1 MVDAGTSNPTNPRAP
16 RPSSPTASV
25 DVESLTVKFKTS
37 PRPPKTTFG
46 PLDELSTQHSGYRK
60 LSYGQSN
67 FYKRYS
73 EHWERSYESGSSW
86 EEEAGDSATCYTE
99 EGDDECEEGGGL
111 LGDTRN
117 MASSWSGQPAIKGR
131 TEWVR
136 MMLLCAVHLGI
147 TFTWGVE
154 MTYCTPYLLALGL
167 TKSQTSL
174 VWIAGPLS
182 GLIVQP
188 IVGVMADSTRSK
200 WGRRR
205 PYIVVGSAIV
215 AGGLMTLG
223 WTKEIA
229 SLFMS
234 TDTDFAKLFIIFLAV
249 SALYVTDFAINAVMS
264 CSRSLLVDTLPIA
277 KQQSGAAWAG
287 RMGSLGHIVGYGMG
301 AVDLPGTFGT
311 WLGDTQFKQLTL
323 IAALGILLTSGL
335 TCWAVTERVLIS
347 IKHDPRE
354 GEGSRWKVL
363 AQIWSTFLDLPPRI
377 QGICWAVFWGW
388 IGWFPFNVYGST
400 WVGET
405 YFRYDVPD
413 EVRNSGDA
421 LGDMGRIGSYTLTI
435 YSFMTFTGAWLLP
448 LFVRSPEDEGFTAR
462 PPKSVAPLLEA
473 LAKVKPDLLTVW
485 VAGHILFASAMVFAP
500 FATSFRFATALV
512 VFCGIPWS
520 IVSWAPVAMMGM
532 EVNKISGDSAP
543 YRRLSA
549 DPAAIELTRTDS
561 LHLEHGADESS
572 NNSGTTGELSGI
584 YFGIL
589 NIYQTIP
596 QFIGTFISTVVF
608 AVLEPGKSP
617 ELATDAH
624 PSEHHAT
631 DGPNA
636 IAVCLFIGAWAAV
649 IAAIATKKLKNI

>member
-1 MVDAGTSNPTNPRAP
+1 
-16 RPSSPTASV
+16 
-25 DVESLTVKFKTS
+25 
-37 PRPPKTTFG
+37 
-46 PLDELSTQHSGYRK
+46 
-60 LSYGQSN
+60 
-67 FYKRYS
+67 
-73 EHWERSYESGSSW
+73 
-86 EEEAGDSATCYTE
+86 
-99 EGDDECEEGGGL
+99 
-111 LGDTRN
+111 
-117 MASSWSGQPAIKGR
+117 
-131 TEWVR
+131 
-136 MMLLCAVHLGI
+136 
-147 TFTWGVE
+147 

-188 IVGVMADSTRSK
+188 IVGVMADSTKSK

-205 PYIVVGSAIV
+205 PYIVVGSTIV
-215 AGGLMTLG
+215 AGGLITLG
-223 WTKEIA
+223 WTKEIT

-234 TDTDFAKLFIIFLAV
+234 TDTEFAKLLIIFLAV

-323 IAALGILLTSGL
+323 IAALGILFTSAL
-335 TCWAVTERVLIS
+335 TCWAVTERVLVS
-347 IKHDPRE
+347 TKHDPRE

-363 AQIWSTFLDLPPRI
+363 KQIWSTFLDLPPRI

-413 EVRNSGDA
+413 EVRVSGDA

-485 VAGHILFASAMVFAP
+485 VTGHLLFASAMVFAP

-512 VFCGIPWS
+512 VFCGIR
-520 IVSWAPVAMMGM
+520 
-532 EVNKISGDSAP
+532 KC
-543 YRRLSA
+543 
-549 DPAAIELTRTDS
+549 S
-561 LHLEHGADESS
+561 LHP
-572 NNSGTTGELSGI
+572 I
-584 YFGIL
+584 P
-589 NIYQTIP
+589 NIIRRQANIP
-596 QFIGTFISTVVF
+596 
-608 AVLEPGKSP
+608 
-617 ELATDAH
+617 
-624 PSEHHAT
+624 
-631 DGPNA
+631 
-636 IAVCLFIGAWAAV
+636 
-649 IAAIATKKLKNI
+649 

>member
-1 MVDAGTSNPTNPRAP
+1 
-16 RPSSPTASV
+16 
-25 DVESLTVKFKTS
+25 
-37 PRPPKTTFG
+37 
-46 PLDELSTQHSGYRK
+46 
-60 LSYGQSN
+60 
-67 FYKRYS
+67 
-73 EHWERSYESGSSW
+73 
-86 EEEAGDSATCYTE
+86 
-99 EGDDECEEGGGL
+99 
-111 LGDTRN
+111 
-117 MASSWSGQPAIKGR
+117 
-131 TEWVR
+131 
-136 MMLLCAVHLGI
+136 
-147 TFTWGVE
+147 

-223 WTKEIA
+223 WTKEIT

-234 TDTDFAKLFIIFLAV
+234 TDTDFAKIFIIFLAV

-323 IAALGILLTSGL
+323 IAALGILFTSCL
-335 TCWAVTERVLIS
+335 TCWAVTERVLVS
-347 IKHDPRE
+347 PKYDARH

-363 AQIWSTFLDLPPRI
+363 TQIWSTFLDLPPRI

-413 EVRNSGDA
+413 EARNSADA

-435 YSFMTFTGAWLLP
+435 YSFMTFAGAWLLP
-448 LFVRSPEDEGFTAR
+448 LLVRSPEDEGFTAR
-462 PPKSVAPLLEA
+462 PPKSVASLLETW
-473 LAKVKPDLLTVW
+473 AKIKPDLLTVW
-485 VAGHILFASAMVFAP
+485 VAGHLLFASAMVFAP
-500 FATSFRFATALV
+500 FAMSFRFATVLV
-512 VFCGIPWS
+512 VFCGIR
-520 IVSWAPVAMMGM
+520 
-532 EVNKISGDSAP
+532 K
-543 YRRLSA
+543 
-549 DPAAIELTRTDS
+549 
-561 LHLEHGADESS
+561 
-572 NNSGTTGELSGI
+572 
-584 YFGIL
+584 
-589 NIYQTIP
+589 
-596 QFIGTFISTVVF
+596 
-608 AVLEPGKSP
+608 
-617 ELATDAH
+617 
-624 PSEHHAT
+624 
-631 DGPNA
+631 
-636 IAVCLFIGAWAAV
+636 CLPRF
-649 IAAIATKKLKNI
+649 L

>member
-1 MVDAGTSNPTNPRAP
+1 MVRSGTQNPRAP
-16 RPSSPTASV
+16 RPPSPTSV
-25 DVESLTVKFKTS
+25 DSPAPTDKFKS
-37 PRPPKTTFG
+37 SLRPAKTLG
-46 PLDELSTQHSGYRK
+46 LRDELSTHHPGYRN
-60 LSYGQSN
+60 LSYDKSD
-67 FYKRYS
+67 FYRRYK
-73 EHWERSYESGSSW
+73 EHWERSYGSGSSC
-86 EEEAGDSATCYTE
+86 EEEAVDSAPCYTE
-99 EGDDECEEGGGL
+99 EGDAECEGSGL
-111 LGDTRN
+111 LGDTRT
-117 MASSWSGQPAIKGR
+117 MASSWSGQPSIKGR

-136 MMLLCAVHLGI
+136 MMLLCVVHLGI

-205 PYIVVGSAIV
+205 PYIVVGSVIV
-215 AGGLMTLG
+215 AGGLITLG
-223 WTKEIA
+223 WTKELT

-234 TDTDFAKLFIIFLAV
+234 TDTAFAKLFIIFLAV

-323 IAALGILLTSGL
+323 IAALGILFTSFL
-335 TCWAVTERVLIS
+335 TCWAVTERVLVS
-347 IKHDPRE
+347 TRHDLPDD
-354 GEGSRWKVL
+354 EGSRWKVL
-363 AQIWSTFLDLPPRI
+363 KRIWSTFLDLPPRI

-405 YFRYDVPD
+405 YFRYDVAD
-413 EVRNSGDA
+413 EVRSSGDA
-421 LGDMGRIGSYTLTI
+421 LGNMGRIGSYTLTI

-448 LFVRSPEDEGFTAR
+448 LLVRSPEDTGFTAR

-473 LAKVKPDLLTVW
+473 LGKLKPDLLTVW
-485 VAGHILFASAMVFAP
+485 VVGHLLFAAAMVFAP
-500 FATSFRFATALV
+500 FATSFRFATVLV
-512 VFCGIPWS
+512 VFCGIR
-520 IVSWAPVAMMGM
+520 
-532 EVNKISGDSAP
+532 K
-543 YRRLSA
+543 
-549 DPAAIELTRTDS
+549 
-561 LHLEHGADESS
+561 
-572 NNSGTTGELSGI
+572 
-584 YFGIL
+584 
-589 NIYQTIP
+589 
-596 QFIGTFISTVVF
+596 
-608 AVLEPGKSP
+608 
-617 ELATDAH
+617 
-624 PSEHHAT
+624 
-631 DGPNA
+631 
-636 IAVCLFIGAWAAV
+636 
-649 IAAIATKKLKNI
+649 

>member
-1 MVDAGTSNPTNPRAP
+1 MVNAGISSTSAP
-16 RPSSPTASV
+16 RPPSPAPI
-25 DVESLTVKFKTS
+25 DADPPTVKLKTS
-37 PRPPKTTFG
+37 PRPPKRTFG
-46 PLDELSTQHSGYRK
+46 LLDDELSTQHSGYRK
-60 LSYGQSN
+60 LSYGQSD

-73 EHWERSYESGSSW
+73 EHWERSYESGNSW

-99 EGDDECEEGGGL
+99 EGDDDCEEGEGL
-111 LGDTRN
+111 LGDTRS
-117 MASSWSGQPAIKGR
+117 MASSWSGQPSIKGR
-131 TEWVR
+131 SEWVR

-223 WTKEIA
+223 WTKEIT

-234 TDTDFAKLFIIFLAV
+234 TETDFAKLFIIFLAV

-335 TCWAVTERVLIS
+335 TCWAVTERVLVS
-347 IKHDPRE
+347 TKHDPRD

-363 AQIWSTFLDLPPRI
+363 TQIWSTFLDLPPRI

-405 YFRYDVPD
+405 YFRYDVPA

-462 PPKSVAPLLEA
+462 PPQSVAPLLEA

-485 VAGHILFASAMVFAP
+485 VTGHLLFASAMVFAP
-500 FATSFRFATALV
+500 FAMSFRFATVLV

-561 LHLEHGADESS
+561 LHLEHGADDLS

-596 QFIGTFISTVVF
+596 QFIGTFISTIVF

-624 PSEHHAT
+624 PSEHHST

-636 IAVCLFIGAWAAV
+636 ISVCLFIGAWAAV
-649 IAAIATKKLKNI
+649 IAAIATKKLKHI